1 MFFKD
6 GFTVADQKQY
16 QVSKHCE
23 VCRWSFDYL
32 HLRYIATMKGV
43 YTVSLYLKSVY
54 SYSLSTVP
62 VWPAGLFYF
71 AFNIF
76 VDRPYIFLLD

>member
-6 GFTVADQKQY
+6 GFTAADQKQY
-16 QVSKHCE
+16 KVSKHCE

-32 HLRYIATMKGV
+32 HLSYNATMKGV
-43 YTVSLYLKSVY
+43 YTISTLNLFTN
-54 SYSLSTVP
+54 YSLSTVP
-62 VWPAGLFYF
+62 LWPAGLFYF

-76 VDRPYIFLLD
+76 VDRPYIFLFD